1 MPGGADSAKN
11 APEAGLEAA
20 FLTGLKNLG
29 KEVII
34 NLMDERKS
42 IIRELEE
49 KKRAD
54 TEARDRLLGGL
65 GETLIKKMEE
75 GGSFS
80 ESAGGILAE
89 YRGLRNEIAV
99 SGDTIKSLEAEGL
112 RLKELD
118 DSISAKE
125 GETSRLTKE
134 FAEACTRL
142 GKALLGAGLGDFAA
156 SFRQQEDILLAK
168 IEEQE
173 QKSRELEEREGG
185 VLAWLGKN
193 AQMAVSK
200 ALVLKNRSALQK
212 VYRSAGEHYFTSK
225 PPGTLEGEAA
235 EAAAN
240 AEGIKGRMD
249 SLADDLI
256 ILKGERKKL
265 TDAFGVE
272 GSPPRRIGALQKRI
286 AFVKDE
292 FPGLYLRLGSLAVKP
307 EGKEALVSVLDGED
321 KAVLERAAFYQGTIE
336 ERELKIKKVKASIS
350 IDNEK
355 AEIEKIKK
363 AIANQRQK
371 IAAANGEIAELEKQI
386 SEAEHNIDEFKL
398 FLSEN
403 DE

>member
-1 MPGGADSAKN
+1 
-11 APEAGLEAA
+11 
-20 FLTGLKNLG
+20 
-29 KEVII
+29 
-34 NLMDERKS
+34 MDERKS

-75 GGSFS
+75 GGSFP

-112 RLKELD
+112 RLKELED
-118 DSISAKE
+118 GISAKE
-125 GETSRLTKE
+125 GELSRLTKD
-134 FAEACTRL
+134 FVEACTRL

-156 SFRQQEDILLAK
+156 SYRQQEDVLLAK

-193 AQMAVSK
+193 AQLAVSK

-212 VYRSAGEHYFTSK
+212 VYRSTGEHYFTSK

-249 SLADDLI
+249 ALADDLA

-286 AFVKDE
+286 AVVKDE
-292 FPGLYLRLGSLAVKP
+292 FPGLYLRLGALAAKP

-321 KAVLERAAFYQGTIE
+321 RAVLERAAFYQGTIE

-363 AIANQRQK
+363 AITNQRHK

-386 SEAEHNIDEFKL
+386 SEAEHNIDELKL
-398 FLSEN
+398 FLDEN
-403 DE
+403 E

>member
-1 MPGGADSAKN
+1 VIENEKYIKDADIM
-11 APEAGLEAA
+11 
-20 FLTGLKNLG
+20 GLKNLAKG
-29 KEVII
+29 VII

-42 IIRELEE
+42 IIRELDE

-75 GGSFS
+75 GGSFP
-80 ESAGGILAE
+80 ESAGAILAE

-99 SGDTIKSLEAEGL
+99 SNDTIKSLEAEGL
-112 RLKELD
+112 RFKELEEN
-118 DSISAKE
+118 ISAKE
-125 GETSRLTKE
+125 GETSRLSKE
-134 FAEACTRL
+134 FAEACTQL

-156 SFRQQEDILLAK
+156 SYRQQEDVLLTK

-193 AQMAVSK
+193 AQIAVSK
-200 ALVLKNRSALQK
+200 ALILKNRSALQK
-212 VYRSAGEHYFTSK
+212 VYRSAGEHYFAAK

-249 SLADDLI
+249 SLSDDLS

-265 TDAFGVE
+265 TDAFGAE
-272 GSPPRRIGALQKRI
+272 GSPPRRIAALQKRI

-292 FPGLYLRLGSLAVKP
+292 FPGLYLRLGSLAAKP

-321 KAVLERAAFYQGTIE
+321 RAVLERAAFYQGTIE

-363 AIANQRQK
+363 AIANQQHK
-371 IAAANGEIAELEKQI
+371 IAAANGEIAVLEKQI
-386 SEAEHNIDEFKL
+386 DEAEQNIEGLKIIL
-398 FLSEN
+398 EESE
-403 DE
+403 